1 MTREI
6 LTVQFTHPG
15 GEHTVSRKEK
25 VTGIKEWN
33 YGPHR
38 RKYLKALGQY
48 MTNDGSL
55 SPKQELLF
63 WGEWEPTSRF
73 GLVASSV
80 ATGVVPKYY
89 HEPFLCVRAGSLVV
103 PPFYNGKFVTGKNGN
118 KEPLK
123 RQNTDPFVFGDCFL
137 YSCCKQ
143 RRCMKKSSVTQ
154 FTKMGDLD
162 RGSLILFGSTISP
175 KQGGPYFVLDTV
187 FVVADYNEYY
197 SGTAQKDLAGIV
209 PKDYYEIMGFKGW
222 SPHNNFILYRGATVA
237 KPVNGM
243 FSFVPCK
250 PCASGNVGF
259 PRVKLTSSDIPSVIS
274 DNLNASPKFSG
285 DSVILPKN
293 CWNQV
298 CAIVKKQGFEMGVN
312 FEYEYRTR

>member
-1 MTREI
+1 MINQPPNSIMTREI
-6 LTVQFTHPG
+6 LTVQFTHPD

-38 RKYLKALGQY
+38 CKYLKALGQY

-137 YSCCKQ
+137 YCCCKQ

-154 FTKMGDLD
+154 LTKMGDLD

-197 SGTAQKDLAGIV
+197 SGTA
-209 PKDYYEIMGFKGW
+209 
-222 SPHNNFILYRGATVA
+222 
-237 KPVNGM
+237 
-243 FSFVPCK
+243 
-250 PCASGNVGF
+250 
-259 PRVKLTSSDIPSVIS
+259 
-274 DNLNASPKFSG
+274 
-285 DSVILPKN
+285 
-293 CWNQV
+293 
-298 CAIVKKQGFEMGVN
+298 
-312 FEYEYRTR
+312 